1 MRTLVL
7 AVALLGATSALGAQ
21 QSDPDKQVAG
31 GGQLPAGWHA
41 RLDKPNAKMEDLK
54 FVTMGSGLHATS
66 GPAAIY
72 WNATDKAKGSYTVQA
87 TFTQTKAPTHPEAYG
102 LFVGGQSLDS
112 PNQSYLY
119 YVVRG
124 DGKYLIK
131 HRAGADVHTITDWT
145 ENAALKKQ
153 DADGKATNAL
163 AIDVTPT
170 EVRFLANGTQVA
182 ALPRSNPMVATDGQ
196 AGLRV
201 NHNLD
206 VHIAGFKVAQK

>member
-7 AVALLGATSALGAQ
+7 AVALLGAASTLGAQ
-21 QSDPDKQVAG
+21 QSDPDKQVTG

-41 RLDKPNAKMEDLK
+41 RLDRPNAKMEDLK
-54 FVTMGSGLHATS
+54 FITMGKGLHATS

-72 WNATDKAKGSYTVQA
+72 WNAADHAKGSYTVQA
-87 TFTQTKAPTHPEAYG
+87 TFTQTKAPMHPEAYG

-124 DGKYLIK
+124 DGKYLLK
-131 HRAGADVHTITDWT
+131 HRAGSDVHTITDWT
-145 ENAALKKQ
+145 ESPALKKQ
-153 DADGKATNAL
+153 DADGKATNTL

-182 ALPRSNPMVATDGQ
+182 SLPKSNPMAATDGQ
-196 AGLRV
+196 AGIRV

-206 VHIAGFKVAQK
+206 VHIEGFKVVKK